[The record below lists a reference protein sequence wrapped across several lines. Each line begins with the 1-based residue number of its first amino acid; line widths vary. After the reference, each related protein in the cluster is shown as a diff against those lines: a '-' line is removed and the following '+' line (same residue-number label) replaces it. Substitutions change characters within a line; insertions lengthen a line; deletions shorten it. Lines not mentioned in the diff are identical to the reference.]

1 MKGKIMSSGLVTTT
15 QVTHASP
22 AGVYAHTA
30 NRNWESNQQLL
41 DDGGNP
47 EVCSDIAKQLIYGNV
62 GRKLKVSGKIFKKK
76 KRFVCMKFP
85 SRINKKNHIF

>member
-1 MKGKIMSSGLVTTT
+1 MCFAREKGLITTT

-47 EVCSDIAKQLIYGNV
+47 NYCSDIAQQLIHGSV
-62 GRKLKVSGKIFKKK
+62 GRKMKVSYSHYSLNCVNKI
-76 KRFVCMKFP
+76 
-85 SRINKKNHIF
+85 